1 MHLSG
6 LTSVPH
12 CEPQEE
18 ELPLPLLQKS
28 NLKLRE
34 VKSPPKV
41 VQGWWQSQNLNP
53 VLLDFKMCT
62 HFSTLRILCGSFPS
76 TTSTGRSLP
85 QFGSYW
91 SPQHP
96 YN

>member
-6 LTSVPH
+6 LTSDPH

-34 VKSPPKV
+34 VNSPPKV
-41 VQGWWQSQNLNP
+41 VCPRLVAEPEFEPCSVRLQNVHPFLNLKNLMWILSQHRICWPISAP
-53 VLLDFKMCT
+53 V
-62 HFSTLRILCGSFPS
+62 
-76 TTSTGRSLP
+76 
-85 QFGSYW
+85 
-91 SPQHP
+91 
-96 YN
+96 